1 MLSSSFTKISAIDF
15 KFFRVCAKKFFVLEL
30 RVSRDQ
36 LLVVLVVREIVRRTC
51 ARFSFRYAWKISKDF
66 FERAV
71 LRRLLLDLRN
81 NRDSIAALNKGQYMR
96 IATARNEMK
105 KPVRTVSIRD
115 GKLSQRGREIP
126 TVQLQKRG
134 LRRARQDRCPT
145 YPASRCTRP
154 GGGKASWGA
163 LYP

>member
-1 MLSSSFTKISAIDF
+1 MLSSSLTKISAVDF

-36 LLVVLVVREIVRRTC
+36 LLVVLGVREIVRRTC

-105 KPVRTVSIRD
+105 KPVRTVSIRGGNFRKGD
-115 GKLSQRGREIP
+115 GKFRLYSYKNAGYAERVKTAALHTLLQGSLARRGR
-126 TVQLQKRG
+126 
-134 LRRARQDRCPT
+134 
-145 YPASRCTRP
+145 
-154 GGGKASWGA
+154 ASWGA

>member
-1 MLSSSFTKISAIDF
+1 M
-15 KFFRVCAKKFFVLEL
+15 
-30 RVSRDQ
+30 
-36 LLVVLVVREIVRRTC
+36 
-51 ARFSFRYAWKISKDF
+51 FSFRFALSVSKDIL
-66 FERAV
+66 ERAV

-126 TVQLQKRG
+126 TVQLQKTRVT
-134 LRRARQDRCPT
+134 QS
-145 YPASRCTRP
+145 ASRP
-154 GGGKASWGA
+154 LPYIPFFKVH
-163 LYP
+163 